1 MAGRFPILFIAEAD
15 PGAAVLS
22 SGVLAR
28 LAEQAP
34 NAAFTI
40 VGSSAS
46 APLFRDTPGLE
57 RLLVL
62 DGEGRLELAKLWFRL
77 RGRRWGLIV
86 DLRGTGLSGRLDR
99 QRRAVA
105 EPGMSGAGLHAVER
119 AARLLQ
125 FEDIPAPK
133 LFIGPET
140 QAAAD
145 AVTGEGDGPILAIG
159 PGVDWIGKRWPAERF
174 AKVAGPLLAPDGPL
188 AGGRLMIVGG
198 PGDRDAAH
206 TIRFAVTRDRVIEAQ
221 GRLGP
226 LETCAALSRA
236 SLFLGADSLW
246 TRLATAA
253 GIPTLAVFG
262 PSDETVT
269 GPWNGRSVRGPRTL
283 EDFRAIDP
291 ELNQHIQHMMDLPV
305 EPVLNAAREMIAETR

>member
-22 SGVLAR
+22 SGVLAH

-46 APLFRDTPGLE
+46 APLFRDTPGLQ

-62 DGEGRLELAKLWFRL
+62 DGGGRLELARLWFQL

-86 DLRGTGLSGRLDR
+86 DLRGTGLSGRLNR

-105 EPGMSGAGLHAVER
+105 DPGQDAAGLHAVER

-125 FEDIPAPK
+125 LDEAPAPK
-133 LFIGPET
+133 LFVGAGT
-140 QAAAD
+140 RAAAD
-145 AVTGEGDGPILAIG
+145 AVVGDAAGPILALG

-174 AKVAGPLLAPDGPL
+174 AKVAAPLLAPDGPL
-188 AGGRLMIVGG
+188 AGGRLMIVGDA
-198 PGDRDAAH
+198 GDRDAAH
-206 TIRFAVTRDRVIEAQ
+206 TIRFAVARERVIEAQ
-221 GRLGP
+221 GRLDP
-226 LETCAALSRA
+226 LETCAAL
-236 SLFLGADSLW
+236 FVGADSLW

-269 GPWNGRSVRGPRTL
+269 GPWNGRAVRGPRSL
-283 EDFRAIDP
+283 EDFRAVDP

-305 EPVLNAAREMIAETR
+305 EPVLNAAMEMLAERRSGRDI